1 MATVTPHPATTTE
14 NPTTDESA
22 TPDLSTGTAAASA
35 GRAAPA
41 APLAVRRLGG
51 RIGAVI
57 SGVRLGGELPPAT
70 VAAVRAAL
78 LAHKVVF
85 FRGQDHLDEE
95 SHEEFGRLLGAPVAH
110 PTVPSADGRYS
121 LGIDSDHG
129 GRANQWHTDV
139 TFVPAYP
146 AFSILR
152 AVVVPPYG
160 GNTLWANTATAYE
173 HLPEPL
179 QRLAD
184 GLRAVHSNDYDY
196 VALRPDVLP
205 ERLAQYREVFTST
218 TFRTEH
224 PVVRVHPE
232 TGERALLLGNFV
244 QRIAGLTGQDSRRL
258 LELFQAHVERPENTV
273 RWQWE
278 VGDVAIWDNR
288 ATQHYGVD
296 DSGDHDRRLRR
307 VTVDGDVPVGTDG
320 RSSVLLSPGSVPEPA
335 FGPASGATTAG

>member
-1 MATVTPHPATTTE
+1 MTSAITTGVRTTREPTVE
-14 NPTTDESA
+14 K
-22 TPDLSTGTAAASA
+22 
-35 GRAAPA
+35 
-41 APLAVRRLGG
+41 VGG
-51 RIGAVI
+51 RLGAVI
-57 SGVRLGGELPPAT
+57 SGVRLGPDLAAET

-95 SHEEFGRLLGAPVAH
+95 SHEGFARLLGTPVAH

-152 AVVVPPYG
+152 AVTIPPYG
-160 GNTLWANTATAYE
+160 GDTLWANTATAYE
-173 HLPEPL
+173 NLPAPL
-179 QRLAD
+179 RTLAD
-184 GLRAVHSNDYDY
+184 SLRAVHSNDYDY
-196 VALRPDVLP
+196 VALRPDALP
-205 ERLAQYREVFTST
+205 EALAQYREVFTST

-232 TGERALLLGNFV
+232 TGERTLLLGNFV
-244 QRIAGLTGQDSRRL
+244 QRISGLPGTDSRAL
-258 LELFQAHVERPENTV
+258 VDLFQSHIERPENTV
-273 RWQWE
+273 RWQWRE
-278 VGDVAIWDNR
+278 GDVAIWDNR

-296 DSGDHDRRLRR
+296 DSDDHERKLRR
-307 VTVDGDVPVGTDG
+307 VTIDGDVPVGTDG
-320 RSSVLLSPGSVPEPA
+320 RASQLLEPDSVPEPA
-335 FGPASGATTAG
+335 FGVPSGASHGA

>member
-1 MATVTPHPATTTE
+1 MSTSTAPTTASATDTAPAT
-14 NPTTDESA
+14 D
-22 TPDLSTGTAAASA
+22 TAAHTTAA
-35 GRAAPA
+35 GDAATA
-41 APLAVRRLGG
+41 LTVRKVGG

-57 SGVRLGGELPPAT
+57 SGVRLGGDLAPET
-70 VAAVRAAL
+70 VAAIRAAL
-78 LAHKVVF
+78 LEHKVVF

-95 SHEEFGRLLGAPVAH
+95 AHEAFGRLLGTPVAH

-121 LGIDSDHG
+121 FPIDSDYG

-152 AVVVPPYG
+152 AVVIPPYG

-173 HLPEPL
+173 RLPEPL
-179 QRLAD
+179 RVLAE

-196 VALRPDVLP
+196 AALRPDTLP
-205 ERLAQYREVFTST
+205 EQLVRFREVFAST
-218 TFRTEH
+218 KFLTEH

-232 TGERALLLGNFV
+232 TGERTLLLGNFV
-244 QRIAGLTGQDSRRL
+244 QRISGLTGADSRAL
-258 LELFQAHVERPENTV
+258 VDLFQSHVERPENTV
-273 RWQWE
+273 RWQWQ

-296 DSGDHDRRLRR
+296 DSDAHDRKLRR
-307 VTVDGDVPVGTDG
+307 VTIDGDVPVGVDG
-320 RSSVLLSPGSVPEPA
+320 RSSVLLAPEGVPDPA
-335 FGPASGATTAG
+335 FGIASGASTAQPAA